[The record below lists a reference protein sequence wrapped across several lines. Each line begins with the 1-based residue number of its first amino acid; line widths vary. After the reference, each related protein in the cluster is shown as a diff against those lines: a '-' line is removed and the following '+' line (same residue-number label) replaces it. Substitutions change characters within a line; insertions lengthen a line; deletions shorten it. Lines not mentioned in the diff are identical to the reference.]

1 MTPERPAPSDDPSS
15 PREHFVYPRAATH
28 PKFRA
33 LFDYWTSKTVGDRLP
48 GRQHIDPTEIWTL
61 VPNLMLWDVVRE
73 RATIRFRVR
82 LFGTALYE
90 LWQADLT
97 GRWMEETVPPDKRD
111 DVHAGLMH
119 VVTTR
124 QPQYLTRRLLHPS
137 RDLVAHERL
146 MVPLA
151 ADGETVDM
159 LMALYLPLVSKVPQ
173 TPGGPHLRSLAS
185 RPL

>member
-1 MTPERPAPSDDPSS
+1 MSHEPKLILLSRRRQRGIRPTPKSTRETMEALRP
-15 PREHFVYPRAATH
+15 
-28 PKFRA
+28 
-33 LFDYWTSKTVGDRLP
+33 LFTFCLTRPVKQGGS
-48 GRQHIDPTEIWTL
+48 
-61 VPNLMLWDVVRE
+61 
-73 RATIRFRVR
+73 
-82 LFGTALYE
+82 
-90 LWQADLT
+90 ADARRIMNAT
-97 GRWMEETVPPDKRD
+97 GRPEKRD